1 MAFYRVSNGG
11 TVELQWID
19 KNGSFTL
26 SGSSGNYQGTITI
39 DLSDYTFEKVVGI
52 FAYLTRNGISGTNT
66 QGVLLKADGT
76 YNYVVYFNSN
86 FYVRIY
92 AVSLNNTTNTLT
104 LNLVDSAGAGSG
116 LYNMQLMLA

>member
-1 MAFYRVSNGG
+1 M
-11 TVELQWID
+11 ELQWIN

-26 SGSSGNYQGTITI
+26 SGSSSNYQGTITI
-39 DLSDYTFEKVVGI
+39 DLSDYTFEKVAGI
-52 FAYLTRNGISGTNT
+52 FVYLTRNGFSGTNT

-76 YNYVVYFNSN
+76 YNYVVYYNAN